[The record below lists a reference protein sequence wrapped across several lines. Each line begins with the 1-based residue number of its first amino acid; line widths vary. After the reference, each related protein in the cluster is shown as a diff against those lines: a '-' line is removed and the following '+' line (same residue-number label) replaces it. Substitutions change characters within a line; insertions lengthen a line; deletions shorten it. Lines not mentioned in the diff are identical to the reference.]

1 MRISIK
7 LLVLGLALASCS
19 SATNSSNVDNSEFM
33 NQSVE
38 WIKCP
43 DDYFLEADYL
53 ADDFSKDKAV
63 CTEVEVPV
71 SYEDTSLGTL
81 TVAMMGIGNSSNPF
95 VFYNPGGPG
104 ASGIESIQYNDFPAV
119 LDEEYFV
126 VGFDPRGVGFSS
138 PVRCDDEDDFES
150 YFANDF
156 YVDSQTEATET
167 ETVAFDFVEECA
179 EDNPFWWS
187 INTQNTVQDIEV
199 MREVLTKAP
208 LNFIGSSYGTTLAM
222 EYLRA
227 FPDKVGKLMLD
238 SPVLIGLD
246 SKEDALQQG
255 KGIDAALERLFA
267 ACAEDAKCPGDSVME
282 VAELIKKKMVAA
294 DEGKVLGYWGLEKS
308 QSNPD
313 STVASANLIFDGIF
327 QMTYYELDDVY
338 EEFRRGMIELIEK
351 NDSWIFEFYGLLYN
365 GYEPE
370 TRERSN
376 SNEIL
381 QIVNCMDIDSREF
394 DTEVELRE
402 FDAEYKSVAPLV
414 HYLYTPTNGYF
425 WIPKKQGCEW
435 TWLAFEDDGIPDP
448 PAKALGP
455 VNESGKQ
462 LLIITSKGDNVTPYA
477 GAIEVAEKLKSPLVV
492 FEGTGHAVAF
502 NGNKCLTEQITA
514 FFSTGEL
521 PSSEVTC
528 PDN

>member
-1 MRISIK
+1 MRIGIK
-7 LLVLGLALASCS
+7 LMLLSLILASCN
-19 SATNSSNVDNSEFM
+19 SATNTIDKSEFS
-33 NQSVE
+33 NQTVE
-38 WIKCP
+38 WNKCP
-43 DDYFLEADYL
+43 ENYFIEADYM
-53 ADDFSKDKAV
+53 AEDFSKENAI
-63 CTEVEVPV
+63 CAEIEVPV
-71 SYEDTSLGTL
+71 SYEDTSIGTL
-81 TVAMMGIGNSSNPF
+81 TVAMMGIGDSSNPF

-104 ASGIESIQYNDFPAV
+104 ASGIESVQYLDFPDV
-119 LDEEYFV
+119 LDNEYFV

-138 PVRCDDEDDFES
+138 PVRCNDKDDFES
-150 YFANDF
+150 YFENDF
-156 YVDSQTEATET
+156 YVDSQTEAAET
-167 ETVAFDFVEECA
+167 ESGAFDFVEECA
-179 EDNPFWWS
+179 NDNPFWWS
-187 INTQNTVQDIEV
+187 INTQNTVQDIEL
-199 MREVLTKAP
+199 MRDVLTDAP

-227 FPDKVGKLMLD
+227 FPANIGKLMLD

-246 SKEDALQQG
+246 SKDDALQQG
-255 KGIDAALERLFA
+255 KGINAALERLFA
-267 ACAEDAKCPGDSVME
+267 ACAEDPKCPGDSVME
-282 VAELIKKKMVAA
+282 VAELIKNKLVAA

-308 QSNPD
+308 QSKPD

-327 QMTYYELDDVY
+327 QMTYFELDDVY
-338 EEFRRGMIELIEK
+338 EEFQRGMNELIGK

-370 TRERSN
+370 TKERSN

-394 DTEVELRE
+394 DSESELRE

-425 WIPKKQGCEW
+425 WIPERQGCEW
-435 TWLAFEDDGIPDP
+435 TWLAFEDDRIPDP

-462 LLIITSKGDNVTPYA
+462 LLIITSKGDNVTPYV

-502 NGNKCLTEQITA
+502 NGNKCIADRITA

-521 PSSEVTC
+521 SSSEVNC
-528 PDN
+528 PDE